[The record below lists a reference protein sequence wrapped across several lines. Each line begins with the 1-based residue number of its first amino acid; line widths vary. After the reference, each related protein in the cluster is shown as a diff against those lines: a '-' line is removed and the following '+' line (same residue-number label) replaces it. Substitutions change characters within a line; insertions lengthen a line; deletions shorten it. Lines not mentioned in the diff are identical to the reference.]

1 LSAVFDDPAVTELRV
16 FNLGDGGA
24 MAGVL
29 VAGRHGASG
38 AATFLVFLMD

>member
-1 LSAVFDDPAVTELRV
+1 MPMRRLEDPS
-16 FNLGDGGA
+16 
-24 MAGVL
+24 GVL